1 MITILP
7 SIVRLAK
14 DKNLVLSALLLIEE
28 PTSLDLIATIRGRG
42 AAPGK
47 EMGTTTGTGCGGSG
61 GGLLLCYSVA
71 VHTCIVS
78 VQTSSSDDVPTALRY
93 IHTVRARTIVG
104 TLHITSSFVGT
115 PSAIAIIYFD

>member
-14 DKNLVLSALLLIEE
+14 DQNLVVSALLLIEE

-71 VHTCIVS
+71 VHTYSICA
-78 VQTSSSDDVPTALRY
+78 D
-93 IHTVRARTIVG
+93 
-104 TLHITSSFVGT
+104 F
-115 PSAIAIIYFD
+115 IIG

>member
-1 MITILP
+1 LAIRFNRFGNRNWMITILP

-14 DKNLVLSALLLIEE
+14 DQNLVVSALLLIEE

-71 VHTCIVS
+71 VHTYSICA
-78 VQTSSSDDVPTALRY
+78 D
-93 IHTVRARTIVG
+93 
-104 TLHITSSFVGT
+104 F
-115 PSAIAIIYFD
+115 IIG

>member
-14 DKNLVLSALLLIEE
+14 DQNLVVSALLLIEE

-47 EMGTTTGTGCGGSG
+47 KMGTATGTGCGGSG
-61 GGLLLCYSVA
+61 GGLPVQSYYLL
-71 VHTCIVS
+71 
-78 VQTSSSDDVPTALRY
+78 SSSISPREVSDMMTPYRLPTALRY

-115 PSAIAIIYFD
+115 PSAIIF

>member
-47 EMGTTTGTGCGGSG
+47 EMGTTTGTGCDGSG
-61 GGLLLCYSVA
+61 GGLRYELVLSLCV
-71 VHTCIVS
+71 
-78 VQTSSSDDVPTALRY
+78 DVWVWASLQP
-93 IHTVRARTIVG
+93 IG
-104 TLHITSSFVGT
+104 
-115 PSAIAIIYFD
+115 